1 MPDKLELHVYFHA
14 DEATERFQT
23 AVLNRLEAL
32 SHKGDSIM
40 TAISDFTDKMNAF
53 FTRQDAAMADLQADV
68 DNLNAQIL
76 ALQNSAGTITP
87 ADQALLDGIVARAQT
102 VSDKL
107 DALDSL
113 TPPVAPPPTP

>member
-1 MPDKLELHVYFHA
+1 MTDKLELHVIFHA
-14 DEATERFQT
+14 DESTERFQV

-53 FTRQDAAMADLQADV
+53 FARQDAAMADLQADV